1 MGQIRFAS
9 EKEGKG
15 GGCVME
21 RVKGNTKYEQGLEG
35 GRGRADPAAWNR
47 WGSFCGQQCIVVL
60 L

>member
-21 RVKGNTKYEQGLEG
+21 RVKGNTMYEQGLEG

-47 WGSFCGQQCIVVL
+47 WGSFCGQQ
-60 L
+60 